1 MSISR
6 SRLLLIGITSFTLV
20 SAVPAQNFG
29 NAFKREKIALVR
41 KLPPTGHIEG
51 NSIRVEVTGAAPDVT
66 NALQSTLESQLI
78 SNDSRL
84 RTDKDHPD
92 AVISCRITA
101 YSQPPAQ
108 RVSES
113 SLSVNK
119 KGGPL
124 TNEAMMELIGNL
136 TVSFQAQDVRS
147 RKSIGGDTVTAKFDR
162 EYPLENPAAKPS
174 MMGSILNA
182 HVPKIPGNR
191 AIPGGHNNEDR
202 QPTPEELRTK
212 LINDAALQIASR
224 LVNTSETV
232 DVLLARGGALDQA
245 NTLIDQKL
253 WTRALEALETM
264 PPLPQPEDD
273 AYRLYNLG
281 VVNEALGYQAED
293 VTKARKYL
301 QEAAVDYGKA
311 ISSKPA
317 EKYFLEPQTR
327 LDSALAHYKRIGD
340 LQAASAK
347 SASSTSSAA
356 ADALTNKDVISMV
369 QAKLDDANIIDTV
382 QHAEA
387 VSFDLT
393 PKGQIELAKG
403 NVNGRI
409 IAAMKQRARQ

>member
-6 SRLLLIGITSFTLV
+6 SRFLIVGIATLTLA

-29 NAFKREKIALVR
+29 NALMRKRIALVR
-41 KLPPTGHIEG
+41 KLPPTGHIDG

-66 NALQSTLESQLI
+66 NALQSTLESLLI

-84 RTDKDHPD
+84 RTEKDHPD
-92 AVISCRITA
+92 AIISCRITA
-101 YSQPPAQ
+101 FSEPPAQ

-113 SLSVNK
+113 SLSLNK

-124 TNEAMMELIGNL
+124 TNEAMMEMMGNL
-136 TVSFQAQDVRS
+136 TVSFQAQEVRT

-162 EYPLENPAAKPS
+162 EYPLQNPAAKPS

-182 HVPKIPGNR
+182 HVPKMPGNK

-212 LINDAALQIASR
+212 LIDDAALQIASR

-245 NTLIDQKL
+245 NTLMDQKL

-264 PPLPQPEDD
+264 PPLAQPEDD

-311 ISSKPA
+311 IDAKPA
-317 EKYFLEPQTR
+317 EKNFLEPQTR
-327 LDSALAHYKRIGD
+327 IDSALAHYKRLGD
-340 LQAASAK
+340 LQVASAK
-347 SASSTSSAA
+347 SASSASSAA

-393 PKGQIELAKG
+393 PKGQIELSKG